1 MGLGANLGNREGR
14 LAEALTRLEATDGI
28 HVAAVSH
35 VYATAPWGVTLQP
48 DFLNICIRIET
59 ALAPFDLL
67 RICKYIERAMGRKAR
82 AQWGPREIDVDVLLV
97 EGAEIDSEEL
107 TLPHPR
113 LTARRFV
120 LEPLCDVA
128 PDWQVQGRNIADLA
142 AALRASDPAQA
153 CEIDAAATTRL
164 QTLFRP

>member
-1 MGLGANLGNREGR
+1 MTEACLGLGANLGNREGR

-97 EGAEIDSEEL
+97 EGAVPGGPNSVVVIRKAVAAK
-107 TLPHPR
+107 PIR
-113 LTARRFV
+113 VVQA
-120 LEPLCDVA
+120 EPA
-128 PDWQVQGRNIADLA
+128 KKKGKK
-142 AALRASDPAQA
+142 
-153 CEIDAAATTRL
+153 
-164 QTLFRP
+164 